1 MSQLTKKEK
10 AFCRKYLETG
20 SVEEAGRF
28 CKISKD
34 CYELL
39 TREDILNEI
48 HRLGEAMDK
57 SLEVIAKSALKRL
70 AVGSIS
76 DAVSLIFTEK
86 PDFEKLNELDLFM
99 ISEIKRKDNLTE
111 IKFFDRFK
119 AIQSL
124 IEGFGNDESSVPI
137 YDALMAGA
145 ERLNKIEDGD

>member
-20 SVEEAGRF
+20 SVEEAKRF

-39 TREDILNEI
+39 TRDDILNEI
-48 HRLGEAMDK
+48 KRLGDAMDK

-76 DAVSLIFTEK
+76 DAVSLIFTEN
-86 PDFEKLNELDLFM
+86 PDSEKLKGLDLFM
-99 ISEIKRKDNLTE
+99 VSEIKRKDNLTE

-119 AIQSL
+119 AVQSL
-124 IEGFGNDESSVPI
+124 IEGFESTENAVPF
-137 YDALMAGA
+137 YDALIAGA
-145 ERLNKIEDGD
+145 ERLNKTDNGD